1 MYDSVLLPTDGS
13 ERAIAA
19 LEHAL
24 GIARR
29 CDASVHVLHVVQVD
43 GVSGDLEEDG
53 IRERLEHAG
62 DDAVDTVVERAREA
76 GQSEIESAV
85 VRGLPAEEITEYAER
100 NDLDIIVM
108 ATAGRTGSAREMIG
122 SVTERVV
129 RSAPVPVLTV
139 TAGDR

>member
-19 LEHAL
+19 LEHA
-24 GIARR
+24 G
-29 CDASVHVLHVVQVD
+29 
-43 GVSGDLEEDG
+43 EE
-53 IRERLEHAG
+53 
-62 DDAVDTVVERAREA
+62 AVDTVVQRAHEA

-122 SVTERVV
+122 SVTETVV
-129 RSAPVPVLTV
+129 RRAQVPVLTV
-139 TAGDR
+139 TAGDQ